1 VGAGRKRSV
10 LRWHTGD
17 GGRRVGI
24 SLRNP
29 FGVRLEYHVMQV
41 FGSSG
46 TRGVANEELTPA
58 FVLRVA
64 KAAGTTWGGGR
75 GGDRVAIARDTR
87 HTGRMLADA
96 AASGLASTGTDV
108 DRLGIVPTPGAQA
121 YAEREGVPVMVIT
134 ASHNP
139 PPYNGV
145 KLVGSDGVELS
156 ISALE
161 DIEETLLAES
171 FTVASWDETGRVRDI
186 DGVKREYVDGL
197 LAATDREVIA
207 DADLT
212 VALDPGH
219 GAGSLTS
226 PEFFRELGCRVVTVN
241 AQPDGH
247 FPGRDPEPVPD
258 NLADLGRLVRATD
271 ADVGIAHDGDA
282 DRAIFF
288 DENGDYVE
296 GDATLAALAAAE
308 LEAGD
313 TTVSAVN
320 VSQRLVDV
328 VTAVGAEL
336 ELTPIGS
343 TNIIT
348 RIEELEANGERVPVA
363 GEGNGGIFFP
373 EYRLSRDG
381 AFTAARFLELVAER
395 PVSEIVAPTTAT
407 STSGATSNTSR
418 RPSATRCSTRLPTTP
433 RRLTPNSTPATATGW
448 ITAMRGARSPVGHRT
463 ARPDLRRGPRGRPR
477 RGTRRRYVRGAGR
490 REGRRLN
497 VIVTSRFRTVAAA
510 RSHR

>member
-1 VGAGRKRSV
+1 
-10 LRWHTGD
+10 
-17 GGRRVGI
+17 
-24 SLRNP
+24 
-29 FGVRLEYHVMQV
+29 MQV

-64 KAAGTTWGGGR
+64 KAAGTAW

-87 HTGRMLADA
+87 YTGRMLADA

-108 DRLGIVPTPGAQA
+108 DRIGIVPTPGAQS
-121 YAEREGVPVMVIT
+121 YAEREGVPVIMIT

-139 PPYNGV
+139 PQYNGI
-145 KLVGSDGVELS
+145 KLVGSDGIELVVS
-156 ISALE
+156 ELE
-161 DIEETLLAES
+161 EIEDVLLGER
-171 FTVASWDETGRVRDI
+171 FTVAPWDETGRSRTI
-186 DGVKREYVDGL
+186 DGVTETYVDEL
-197 LAATDREVIA
+197 LSAADRETIA

-219 GAGSLTS
+219 GAGALTS
-226 PEFFRELGCRVVTVN
+226 PEFFRKLGCRVVTVN
-241 AQPDGH
+241 GQPDGK
-247 FPGRDPEPVPD
+247 FPGRNPEPVPD
-258 NLADLGRLVRATD
+258 NLENLGQLVRATD

-288 DENGDYVE
+288 DETGAYVN

-328 VTAVGAEL
+328 VTEAGAEL

-348 RIEELEANGERVPVA
+348 RIEELEAKGEHVPIA

-373 EYRLSRDG
+373 SFRLTRDG
-381 AFTAARFLELVAER
+381 AFTAARFLELVAEQ
-395 PVSEIVAPTTAT
+395 PVSEIVAPYDGYANVRHNLEYESTAERDAMLDAAANHAQ
-407 STSGATSNTSR
+407 SSDADLNTR
-418 RPSATRCSTRLPTTP
+418 DGYRLDHGDAWVLARPSGTEPLVRIYAE
-433 RRLTPNSTPATATGW
+433 
-448 ITAMRGARSPVGHRT
+448 ARDTER
-463 ARPDLRRGPRGRPR
+463 ARELADGLYE
-477 RGTRRRYVRGAGR
+477 TLSDAK
-490 REGRRLN
+490 
-497 VIVTSRFRTVAAA
+497 TDA
-510 RSHR
+510 

>member
-1 VGAGRKRSV
+1 
-10 LRWHTGD
+10 
-17 GGRRVGI
+17 
-24 SLRNP
+24 
-29 FGVRLEYHVMQV
+29 MQV

-64 KAAGTTWGGGR
+64 KAAGTTWRDGH

-87 HTGRMLADA
+87 YTGRMLADA

-139 PPYNGV
+139 PQYNGV
-145 KLVGSDGVELS
+145 KLVGADGVELS
-156 ISALE
+156 IAALE
-161 DIEETLLAES
+161 SIEERLLAES
-171 FTVASWDETGRVRDI
+171 FTVAPWDETGRVREVA
-186 DGVKREYVDGL
+186 GVRRAYVDDL
-197 LAATDREVIA
+197 LAAAERERIA

-241 AQPDGH
+241 GQPDGH

-258 NLADLGRLVRATD
+258 NLTDLGRLVRATD

-288 DENGDYVE
+288 DETGEYVE

-328 VTAVGAEL
+328 VGEVGAEL

-348 RIEELEANGERVPVA
+348 RIEELEANGRRVPIA

-373 EYRLSRDG
+373 NHRLSRDG
-381 AFTAARFLELVAER
+381 AYTAARFLELVAQR
-395 PVSEIVAPTTAT
+395 PVSEIVAPYDGYVNVRRNLEYESTAERD
-407 STSGATSNTSR
+407 AMLDAAANQAQAADADLNTR
-418 RPSATRCSTRLPTTP
+418 DGYRLDYGDAWVLARPSGTEPLVRIYAEARDADRAERLVDDMYDA
-433 RRLTPNSTPATATGW
+433 L
-448 ITAMRGARSPVGHRT
+448 
-463 ARPDLRRGPRGRPR
+463 
-477 RGTRRRYVRGAGR
+477 
-490 REGRRLN
+490 
-497 VIVTSRFRTVAAA
+497 AAA
-510 RSHR
+510 KADA